1 MLIVLAGAS
10 CRKDHMEPAVDN
22 VTDINEVVET
32 RPPVQKPYSIEVD
45 YDIKGY
51 YASLPFNYDKTT
63 KNYPLLVFI
72 PGGGQYGNGTNDL
85 PLLLNDG
92 PAQLAD
98 AGTFPPSF
106 SVQGK
111 QFSFIIMTPQLTG
124 YPSVES
130 IRNFISYARKTYRI
144 DSTRIYL
151 SGLSIG
157 GEVSADAAGAYPS
170 LVAAIVPMAGESGRP
185 ETCASLAQHNIP
197 VWDFHNSGDPL
208 INISQSNN
216 FIQWINSYNPGIAP
230 RQTIFQSQLHD
241 AWTAVLNPAYKE
253 NKMNIYEWMLQYS
266 K

>member
-1 MLIVLAGAS
+1 MLIFFAGVS
-10 CRKDHMEPAVDN
+10 CRKDHVEPTVDS
-22 VTDINEVVET
+22 VTDINDVVET
-32 RPPVQKPYSIEVD
+32 KPPLQKPYSIAVD
-45 YDIKGY
+45 YNIKGY
-51 YASLPFNYDKTT
+51 YAAVPFNYEKTT
-63 KNYPLLVFI
+63 KSYPLLVFI

-98 AGTFPPSF
+98 AGSFPASF

-111 QFSFIIMTPQLTG
+111 NFSFIVMTPQLTG
-124 YPSVES
+124 YPSIES
-130 IRNFISYARKTYRI
+130 IRDFISYARKTYRI
-144 DSTRIYL
+144 DSSRIYL

-157 GEVSADAAGAYPS
+157 GEVVCDVAGTYPS
-170 LVAAIVPMAGESGRP
+170 LVTAIVPMSGETGDRQ
-185 ETCASLAQHNIP
+185 TCASLAQHNIP

-216 FIQWINSYNPGIAP
+216 FIQWVNSYNPVIAP
-230 RQTIFQSQLHD
+230 RQTIFPSMQHD
-241 AWTAVLNPAYKE
+241 AWTAALNPAYKE